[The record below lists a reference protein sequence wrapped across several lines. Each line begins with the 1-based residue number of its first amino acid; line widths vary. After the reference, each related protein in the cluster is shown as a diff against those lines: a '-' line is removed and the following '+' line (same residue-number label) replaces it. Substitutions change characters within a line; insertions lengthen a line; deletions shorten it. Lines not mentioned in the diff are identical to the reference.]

1 MEKNNE
7 CTLGIKGLECPQCA
21 AKIEHNL
28 NALDEIK
35 AATVDVLGKKIVINP
50 NKKFSSEDIT
60 KLVQKEVDRV
70 EEGVTVL
77 MPNSAIEEDE
87 EIEETKENFKSIR
100 NRFILGAIILAAAI
114 FVPKNLFVPRL
125 ILFLISYFTV
135 GYDVLFKAVKNIK
148 KGQIFD
154 ENFLMA
160 IATLGAFA
168 IKEFPEAVSV
178 MLFYQ
183 IGEMF
188 QDLAVG
194 KSRKSITSLM
204 NIRPD
209 YANLKIE
216 GEIKKVLPKEVKLG
230 DIIVIK
236 PGEKVALDGKI
247 TNGSSTFDTS
257 ALTGEAIP
265 RTFEIGDEI
274 LSGFIN
280 TTNLVEIEVTKSF
293 ENSTISKILD
303 LVQNASS
310 KKSKTEN
317 FITKFA
323 RFYTPAVVIIALLIA
338 ILPMIFVKDAQFST
352 WLYRALIFLV
362 VSCPCALVVS
372 IPLGFFGGI
381 GGASKNGILIK
392 GANYLEALN
401 NLETVVFDKTG
412 TLTKGKFKV
421 SEINVQN
428 SKYTKDDLL
437 KYAAIAESFS
447 NHPIAQSIVLEYEKN
462 NKKLEKTDSS
472 EFEFEEIAG
481 HGVKVKYENSEILA
495 GNLKL
500 LKKENIEAAE
510 KDAVGTVVYVA
521 KDGKYLG
528 NLIIADEI
536 KEDAKKT
543 IEELNNLG
551 IKNVVMLTG
560 DNRKIGENVASKLN
574 ISKVF
579 TDLLPLGKVEKMEEF
594 LKNKSTNGKV
604 LFVGDGINDAPVL
617 ARSDIGV
624 AMGGV
629 GSDAAIE
636 AADMIIMN
644 DEPSKIVTALKIAK
658 KTKKIVWQNIIF
670 ALGVK
675 IIILVMGALGFATMW
690 EAVFGDV
697 GVALIAI
704 LNATRALTY
713 KENESVQNFV

>member
-1 MEKNNE
+1 VGKMEKNNE

-125 ILFLISYFTV
+125 ILFLISYFIV

-500 LKKENIEAAE
+500 LKKENIEATE

-617 ARSDIGV
+617 ARADIGV

-713 KENESVQNFV
+713 KEN

>member
-87 EIEETKENFKSIR
+87 EIEETEENFKSIR

-481 HGVKVKYENSEILA
+481 HGVKVKYENNEILA

-560 DNRKIGENVASKLN
+560 DNRKIGENMASKLN

-617 ARSDIGV
+617 ARADIGV

-713 KENESVQNFV
+713 KEN

>member
-1 MEKNNE
+1 
-7 CTLGIKGLECPQCA
+7 
-21 AKIEHNL
+21 
-28 NALDEIK
+28 
-35 AATVDVLGKKIVINP
+35 
-50 NKKFSSEDIT
+50 
-60 KLVQKEVDRV
+60 
-70 EEGVTVL
+70 
-77 MPNSAIEEDE
+77 
-87 EIEETKENFKSIR
+87 
-100 NRFILGAIILAAAI
+100 
-114 FVPKNLFVPRL
+114 
-125 ILFLISYFTV
+125 
-135 GYDVLFKAVKNIK
+135 
-148 KGQIFD
+148 
-154 ENFLMA
+154 
-160 IATLGAFA
+160 
-168 IKEFPEAVSV
+168 
-178 MLFYQ
+178 
-183 IGEMF
+183 
-188 QDLAVG
+188 
-194 KSRKSITSLM
+194 M

-401 NLETVVFDKTG
+401 NLETIVFDKTG

-500 LKKENIEAAE
+500 LKKENVEAAE
-510 KDAVGTVVYVA
+510 KDAVGTVAYVA

-713 KENESVQNFV
+713 KEN

>member
-247 TNGSSTFDTS
+247 INGSSTFDTS

-481 HGVKVKYENSEILA
+481 HGVKVKYENNEILA

-617 ARSDIGV
+617 ARADIGV

-713 KENESVQNFV
+713 KEN

>member
-87 EIEETKENFKSIR
+87 EIEETEENFKSIR

-135 GYDVLFKAVKNIK
+135 GYDVLLKAVKNIK

-154 ENFLMA
+154 ENFLMT
-160 IATLGAFA
+160 IATVGAFA

-421 SEINVQN
+421 YEINVQN

-500 LKKENIEAAE
+500 LKKENVEAAE

-543 IEELNNLG
+543 VEELNNLG

-594 LKNKSTNGKV
+594 LKNKSANGKV

-617 ARSDIGV
+617 ARADIGV

-636 AADMIIMN
+636 AADMIVMN

-675 IIILVMGALGFATMW
+675 IIILGMGALGFATMW

-713 KENESVQNFV
+713 KEN

>member
-114 FVPKNLFVPRL
+114 FVPKNLFVLRL

-500 LKKENIEAAE
+500 LKKENLEAAE

-543 IEELNNLG
+543 VEELNNLG

-594 LKNKSTNGKV
+594 LKNKSANGKV

-617 ARSDIGV
+617 ARADIGV

-636 AADMIIMN
+636 AADMIVMN

-675 IIILVMGALGFATMW
+675 IIILGMGALGFATMW

-713 KENESVQNFV
+713 KEN

>member
-114 FVPKNLFVPRL
+114 FVPKNLFVLRL

-247 TNGSSTFDTS
+247 INGSSTFDTS

-323 RFYTPAVVIIALLIA
+323 RFYTPAVVIIALLIT

-500 LKKENIEAAE
+500 LKK
-510 KDAVGTVVYVA
+510 
-521 KDGKYLG
+521 
-528 NLIIADEI
+528 
-536 KEDAKKT
+536 
-543 IEELNNLG
+543 
-551 IKNVVMLTG
+551 
-560 DNRKIGENVASKLN
+560 
-574 ISKVF
+574 
-579 TDLLPLGKVEKMEEF
+579 KM
-594 LKNKSTNGKV
+594 
-604 LFVGDGINDAPVL
+604 
-617 ARSDIGV
+617 
-624 AMGGV
+624 
-629 GSDAAIE
+629 
-636 AADMIIMN
+636 
-644 DEPSKIVTALKIAK
+644 
-658 KTKKIVWQNIIF
+658 
-670 ALGVK
+670 
-675 IIILVMGALGFATMW
+675 
-690 EAVFGDV
+690 
-697 GVALIAI
+697 
-704 LNATRALTY
+704 
-713 KENESVQNFV
+713 

>member
-100 NRFILGAIILAAAI
+100 NRFILGAIILTAAI
-114 FVPKNLFVPRL
+114 FVPKNLFIPRL

-500 LKKENIEAAE
+500 LKKENLEAAE

-521 KDGKYLG
+521 KDGEYMG

-543 IEELNNLG
+543 VEELNNLG

-617 ARSDIGV
+617 ARADIGV

-704 LNATRALTY
+704 LNSMRTMY
-713 KENESVQNFV
+713 FFKK

>member
-481 HGVKVKYENSEILA
+481 HGVKVKYENNEILA

-543 IEELNNLG
+543 VEELNNLG

-713 KENESVQNFV
+713 KEN

>member
-323 RFYTPAVVIIALLIA
+323 RFYTPAVVTIALLIA

-500 LKKENIEAAE
+500 LKKENVEAAE

-551 IKNVVMLTG
+551 IKNVVILTG

-617 ARSDIGV
+617 ARADIGV

-713 KENESVQNFV
+713 KEN

>member
-35 AATVDVLGKKIVINP
+35 AATVDVLGKKIVINS

-421 SEINVQN
+421 YEINVQN

-500 LKKENIEAAE
+500 LKKENVEAAE

-521 KDGKYLG
+521 KDGEYLG

-543 IEELNNLG
+543 VEELNNLG

-594 LKNKSTNGKV
+594 LKNKSANGKV

-617 ARSDIGV
+617 ARADIGV

-675 IIILVMGALGFATMW
+675 IIILGMGALGFATMW

-713 KENESVQNFV
+713 KEN

>member
-87 EIEETKENFKSIR
+87 ETEETKENFKSIR
-100 NRFILGAIILAAAI
+100 NRFILGAIILATAI

-401 NLETVVFDKTG
+401 NLETIVFDKTG

-500 LKKENIEAAE
+500 LKKENVEATE

-521 KDGKYLG
+521 KDREYLG

-543 IEELNNLG
+543 VEELNNLG

-713 KENESVQNFV
+713 KEN

>member
-114 FVPKNLFVPRL
+114 FVPKNLFVLRL

-481 HGVKVKYENSEILA
+481 HGVKVKYENNEILA

-500 LKKENIEAAE
+500 LKKENVEAAE

-617 ARSDIGV
+617 ARADIGV

-713 KENESVQNFV
+713 KEN

>member
-1 MEKNNE
+1 MIEVGKMEKNNE

-247 TNGSSTFDTS
+247 INGSSTFDTS

-510 KDAVGTVVYVA
+510 KNAVGTVVYVA

-713 KENESVQNFV
+713 KEN

>member
-1 MEKNNE
+1 M
-7 CTLGIKGLECPQCA
+7 TI
-21 AKIEHNL
+21 
-28 NALDEIK
+28 
-35 AATVDVLGKKIVINP
+35 ATV
-50 NKKFSSEDIT
+50 
-60 KLVQKEVDRV
+60 
-70 EEGVTVL
+70 
-77 MPNSAIEEDE
+77 
-87 EIEETKENFKSIR
+87 
-100 NRFILGAIILAAAI
+100 
-114 FVPKNLFVPRL
+114 
-125 ILFLISYFTV
+125 
-135 GYDVLFKAVKNIK
+135 
-148 KGQIFD
+148 
-154 ENFLMA
+154 
-160 IATLGAFA
+160 GAFA

-421 SEINVQN
+421 YEINVQN

-521 KDGKYLG
+521 KDGEYLG

-594 LKNKSTNGKV
+594 LKNKSANGKV

-617 ARSDIGV
+617 ARADIGV

-713 KENESVQNFV
+713 KEN

>member
-338 ILPMIFVKDAQFST
+338 ILPLIFVKDAQFST

-521 KDGKYLG
+521 KDREYLG

-543 IEELNNLG
+543 VEELNNLG

-617 ARSDIGV
+617 ARADIGV

-713 KENESVQNFV
+713 KEN

>member
-481 HGVKVKYENSEILA
+481 HGVKVKYENNEILA

-521 KDGKYLG
+521 KNGKYLG

-617 ARSDIGV
+617 ARADIGV

-713 KENESVQNFV
+713 KEN

>member
-114 FVPKNLFVPRL
+114 FVPKNLFVLRL

-247 TNGSSTFDTS
+247 INGSSTFDTS

-323 RFYTPAVVIIALLIA
+323 RFYTPAVVIIALLIT

-500 LKKENIEAAE
+500 LKKENVEAAE

-543 IEELNNLG
+543 VEELNNLG

-713 KENESVQNFV
+713 KEN

>member
-114 FVPKNLFVPRL
+114 FVPKNLFFPRL

-521 KDGKYLG
+521 KDREYLG

-617 ARSDIGV
+617 ARADIGV

-713 KENESVQNFV
+713 KEN

>member
-472 EFEFEEIAG
+472 EFKFEEIAG

-500 LKKENIEAAE
+500 LKKENIEATE

-543 IEELNNLG
+543 VEELNNLG

-617 ARSDIGV
+617 ARADIGV

-713 KENESVQNFV
+713 KEN

>member
-114 FVPKNLFVPRL
+114 FVPKNLFVLRL

-500 LKKENIEAAE
+500 LKKENVEAAE

-617 ARSDIGV
+617 ARADIGV

-713 KENESVQNFV
+713 KEN

>member
-323 RFYTPAVVIIALLIA
+323 RFYTPAVVIIALLIT

-521 KDGKYLG
+521 KDREYLG

-617 ARSDIGV
+617 ARADIGV

-713 KENESVQNFV
+713 KEN

>member
-87 EIEETKENFKSIR
+87 EIEETEENFKSIR

-125 ILFLISYFTV
+125 ILFLISYFIV
-135 GYDVLFKAVKNIK
+135 GYDVLLKAVKNIK
-148 KGQIFD
+148 KGQFFD
-154 ENFLMA
+154 ENFLMT
-160 IATLGAFA
+160 IATVGAFA

-421 SEINVQN
+421 YEINVQN

-521 KDGKYLG
+521 KDGEYLG

-543 IEELNNLG
+543 VEELNNLG

-594 LKNKSTNGKV
+594 LKNKSANGKV

-617 ARSDIGV
+617 ARADIGV

-636 AADMIIMN
+636 AADMIVMN

-675 IIILVMGALGFATMW
+675 IIILGMGALGFATMW

-713 KENESVQNFV
+713 KEN

>member
-472 EFEFEEIAG
+472 EFKFEEIAG
-481 HGVKVKYENSEILA
+481 HGVKAKYENSEILA

-617 ARSDIGV
+617 ARADIGV

-713 KENESVQNFV
+713 KEN

>member
-472 EFEFEEIAG
+472 EFKFEEIAG
-481 HGVKVKYENSEILA
+481 HGVKAKYENSEILA

-500 LKKENIEAAE
+500 LKKENVEAAE

-617 ARSDIGV
+617 ARADIGV

-713 KENESVQNFV
+713 KEN

>member
-481 HGVKVKYENSEILA
+481 HGVKVKYENNEILA

-510 KDAVGTVVYVA
+510 KDTVGTVVYVA

-617 ARSDIGV
+617 ARADIGV

-713 KENESVQNFV
+713 KEN

>member
-114 FVPKNLFVPRL
+114 FVPKNLFVLRL

-500 LKKENIEAAE
+500 LKKENLEAAE

-543 IEELNNLG
+543 VEELNNLG

-617 ARSDIGV
+617 ARADIGV

-713 KENESVQNFV
+713 KEN

>member
-114 FVPKNLFVPRL
+114 FVPKNLFVLRL

-236 PGEKVALDGKI
+236 PGEKAALDGKI
-247 TNGSSTFDTS
+247 INGSSTYDTS

-323 RFYTPAVVIIALLIA
+323 RFYTPAVVIIALLIT

-500 LKKENIEAAE
+500 LKKENVEAAE

-543 IEELNNLG
+543 VEELNNLG

-713 KENESVQNFV
+713 KEN

>member
-87 EIEETKENFKSIR
+87 EIEETEENFKSIR

-323 RFYTPAVVIIALLIA
+323 RFYTPAVVTIALLIA

-500 LKKENIEAAE
+500 LKKENVEAAE

-560 DNRKIGENVASKLN
+560 DNRKIGENVASKLK

-617 ARSDIGV
+617 ARADIGV

-713 KENESVQNFV
+713 KEN

>member
-87 EIEETKENFKSIR
+87 EIEETEENFKSIR

-500 LKKENIEAAE
+500 LKKENVEAAE

-521 KDGKYLG
+521 KDREYLG

-543 IEELNNLG
+543 VEELNNLG

-713 KENESVQNFV
+713 KEN

>member
-323 RFYTPAVVIIALLIA
+323 RFYTPAVVTIALLIA

-617 ARSDIGV
+617 ARADIGV

-713 KENESVQNFV
+713 KEN

>member
-472 EFEFEEIAG
+472 EFKFEEIAG

-675 IIILVMGALGFATMW
+675 LIILVMGALGFATMW

-713 KENESVQNFV
+713 KEN

>member
-7 CTLGIKGLECPQCA
+7 CTLGIKGLDCPNCA
-21 AKIEHNL
+21 AKIENNL
-28 NALDEIK
+28 NALSDIK
-35 AATVDVLGKKIVINP
+35 KATVDVLGKKIVINS
-50 NKKFSSEDIT
+50 NKTFSSEDIT
-60 KLVQKEVDRV
+60 KLVQKEVDRI
-70 EEGVTVL
+70 EDGVTVL
-77 MPNSAIEEDE
+77 MPNLKVEENKE
-87 EIEETKENFKSIR
+87 SEENFKNIR
-100 NRFILGAIILAAAI
+100 NRFILGAILLAAAI
-114 FVPKNLFVPRL
+114 FVPKNLFVPKL
-125 ILFLISYFTV
+125 ILFLVSYFTV
-135 GYDVLFKAVKNIK
+135 GYDVLFKAIKNIK

-154 ENFLMA
+154 ENFLMV

-188 QDLAVG
+188 QDMAVG

-247 TNGSSTFDTS
+247 INGSSAFDTS

-265 RTFEIGDEI
+265 RTLEIGDEI

-293 ENSTISKILD
+293 ENSTVSKILD

-338 ILPMIFVKDAQFST
+338 ILPTIFIKDAPFSN

-401 NLETVVFDKTG
+401 DLETVVFDKTG

-428 SKYTKDDLL
+428 SKCIKDDLL

-462 NKKLEKTDSS
+462 NKKIEKTNSS

-481 HGVKVKYENSEILA
+481 HGVKVKYESSEILA

-500 LKKENIEAAE
+500 LKKENVEASE

-521 KDGKYLG
+521 KDGEYLG

-536 KEDAKKT
+536 KEDSKKT

-560 DNRKIGENVASKLN
+560 DNRKIGENVANKLK

-579 TDLLPLGKVEKMEEF
+579 TDLLPLGKVDKMEEI
-594 LKNKSTNGKV
+594 LKNKSMNGKV
-604 LFVGDGINDAPVL
+604 LFAGDGINDAPVL
-617 ARSDIGV
+617 ARADIGV

-629 GSDAAIE
+629 GSDAALE

-670 ALGVK
+670 ALSVK
-675 IIILVMGALGFATMW
+675 AIILIMGALGFATMW

-713 KENESVQNFV
+713 KEN

>member
-421 SEINVQN
+421 YEINVQN

-481 HGVKVKYENSEILA
+481 HGVKVKYENNEILA

-594 LKNKSTNGKV
+594 LKNKSTNGKL

-617 ARSDIGV
+617 ARADIGV

-713 KENESVQNFV
+713 KEN

>member
-500 LKKENIEAAE
+500 LKKENVEATE

-617 ARSDIGV
+617 ARADIGV

-713 KENESVQNFV
+713 KEN

>member
-500 LKKENIEAAE
+500 LKKENVEAAE

-560 DNRKIGENVASKLN
+560 DNRKIGKNVASKLN

-713 KENESVQNFV
+713 KEN

>member
-323 RFYTPAVVIIALLIA
+323 RFYTPAVVTIALLIA

-481 HGVKVKYENSEILA
+481 HGVKVKYENNEILA

-521 KDGKYLG
+521 KDREYLG

-713 KENESVQNFV
+713 KEN

>member
-114 FVPKNLFVPRL
+114 FVPKNLFVLRL

-500 LKKENIEAAE
+500 LKKENLEAAE

-521 KDGKYLG
+521 KDGEYLG

-543 IEELNNLG
+543 VEELNNLG

-617 ARSDIGV
+617 ARADIGV

-713 KENESVQNFV
+713 KEN

>member
-560 DNRKIGENVASKLN
+560 DNRKIGENVASKLK

-617 ARSDIGV
+617 ARADIGV

-713 KENESVQNFV
+713 KEN

>member
-500 LKKENIEAAE
+500 LKKENVEAAE

-521 KDGKYLG
+521 KDREYLG

-543 IEELNNLG
+543 VEELNNLG

-713 KENESVQNFV
+713 KEN